1 MVTSVVDLLLTT
13 AAVVVVGLAAIG
25 LLFVDL
31 VRRELLEQPEES
43 PDEPPPRADQDVDL
57 AASKNGSR
65 PGGSTDSTGGLKHE
79 HPTAERRRRPL
90 DVLRRSR
97 NG

>member
-1 MVTSVVDLLLTT
+1 MVTSVVDLLLTA

-31 VRRELLEQPEES
+31 VRRELLEQS

-79 HPTAERRRRPL
+79 HSTAERRRRPL